1 MSQKQF
7 LYKAYGL
14 TIASDFYL
22 PGLVEGK
29 SSPDVVIRYGAVPD
43 SLENAI
49 INAILFQVAPGEF
62 LFTLDGVARYYIFNE
77 HEIIVE
83 PFATADDTDVQ
94 VFLLGPILGALLQ
107 LRGQFVLHG
116 AAVAINGQG
125 IILSGDSGV
134 GKSTLAGILCKKN
147 YQFLTD
153 ELCVISL
160 SNKGQPEIVPGHPRL
175 KLWADAVEELGQD
188 IALLPRV
195 RKNLEKY
202 QLPLDR
208 MFSAKS
214 VPLRWFCQLTRDNTE
229 EVQLHKLTDSAAI
242 ATIDTNTY
250 RYWFLS
256 GNGGQPAHLQQC
268 RQLANTVDTFRIC
281 YPMDGFWLDDLVNRL
296 EEEVGL

>member
-1 MSQKQF
+1 MRRKQF

-29 SSPDVVIRYGAVPD
+29 DSPDVIIRYGTVPY

-62 LFTLDGVARYYIFNE
+62 LLNLDGVARYYIINR

-83 PFATADDTDVQ
+83 PFVTAADADVQ
-94 VFLLGPILGALLQ
+94 VFLLGPVLGALLQ

-125 IILSGDSGV
+125 ILLSGDSGV
-134 GKSTLAGILCKKN
+134 GKSTLAGMLCKKN

-160 SNKGQPEIVPGHPRL
+160 SSTGRPEIVPGHPRL
-175 KLWADAVEELGQD
+175 KLWADAVEELGED

-208 MFSAKS
+208 MFSAKT
-214 VPLRWFCQLTRDNTE
+214 VPLRWFCQLTRDNTK
-229 EVQLHKLTDSAAI
+229 EVQLLKVTDSEKL

-256 GNGGQPAHLQQC
+256 GKGGRPAHLKQC
-268 RQLANTVDTFRIC
+268 SQLANAVDTFRIC
-281 YPMDGFWLDDLVNRL
+281 YPMDGFWLDDLVTRL